1 MPEPDLDYGMKDFA
15 ADRSSSE
22 DWVFL
27 EVPPTPGN
35 DDATGPT
42 SVFFIRF
49 RDQPVLTES
58 RAARYSTETILHG
71 IEGFS
76 AFAGTDQRSFELDG
90 RFFCGNEEDIATNN
104 QILHVVR
111 SLVMPDYNG
120 TGAPPTP
127 VRLHAYGRLNIH
139 SLPCLVKSYNIT
151 YPNDVD
157 YVTSAA
163 GTEKIIMPVVFTLQI
178 SLMEQ
183 HSVANLRK
191 FSLNKF
197 RKGELVKEGF

>member
-1 MPEPDLDYGMKDFA
+1 MPEPNAPDIGETSTGGRA
-15 ADRSSSE
+15 PSE

-27 EVPPTPGN
+27 EVPPTPG
-35 DDATGPT
+35 DTVSST
-42 SVFFIRF
+42 FFIRF
-49 RDQPVLTES
+49 RDQPTLAES
-58 RAARYSTETILHG
+58 RQAKYSTETILHG

-76 AFAGTDQRSFELDG
+76 AYAGTDQRTFELEG
-90 RFFCGNEEDIATNN
+90 RFFCDNEEEILVNN

-139 SLPCLVKSYNIT
+139 SLPCLVTQYSMN

-157 YVTSAA
+157 YVTSNQ
-163 GTEKIIMPVVFTLQI
+163 GTEKVIMPMVFTL
-178 SLMEQ
+178 SLTLLEQ
-183 HSVANLRK
+183 HSVTNLRE
-191 FSLNKF
+191 FNLDKF
-197 RKGELVKEGF
+197 RRGELVKEGF